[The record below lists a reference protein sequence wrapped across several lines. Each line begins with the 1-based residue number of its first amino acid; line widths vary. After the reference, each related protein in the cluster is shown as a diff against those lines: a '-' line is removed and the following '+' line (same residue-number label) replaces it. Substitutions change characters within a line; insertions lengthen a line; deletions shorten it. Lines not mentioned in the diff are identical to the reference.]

1 VAPGEKLAQAGPSRP
16 GPAPARAETRTLP
29 ALTDLLAAAVSG
41 IGGAERPGQVAMAEA
56 VERSIRSGEHLAVQA
71 GTGTG
76 KSLAYL
82 VPAVA
87 HALASGSAVVVATA
101 TIALQRQ
108 LIDRD
113 LPRLATTLKPLLG
126 QEPEFAILKGRRNYL
141 CLHRLKSGAPEDP
154 RDVLFDRGATSAVGQ
169 QVERVHAWAAETTT
183 GDRDELVPGVDD
195 RAWRQV
201 SVSARECLGA
211 QRCPFG
217 RECYAEQARI
227 TAGKASV
234 VVTNHAL
241 LAINAL
247 ESFPVLPEHD
257 VVIIDEAHDLVNRVT
272 SAASGELSATGVDAA
287 ARRVGR
293 LLSADAAGRLREAG
307 EAAARAFAESRDG
320 RLDFLDDDL
329 SSALALV
336 RDAAAGCATEIRS
349 SARQAGEEAAA
360 EQQAATRSALAG
372 LDDLVGT
379 ADRILASYVPDLT
392 SRTDVVWMDRPVVE
406 DPRRPATLRV
416 APLQVG
422 ALLAERLFRR
432 QTVVLT
438 SATLALGGSFEP
450 LARQWGLPR
459 PGAEPPAAEPGAPRA
474 AAGAPRAEEAATQEA
489 ETREAGSQEAGSQEA
504 GTQEAGT
511 QAPDPGPAS
520 TQTVGGA
527 ETVAGPADAGEP
539 GPRSA
544 DPGESPD
551 EPPPHGLAW
560 SGLDV
565 GSPFDH
571 PRRGILYVAKHLP
584 APGRDGLPPAY
595 LTELSELIT
604 AAGGR
609 TLGLF
614 SSMRAARQAA
624 LELRGTLSVP
634 LFCQGD
640 DSTGQ
645 LIRQFAEDETSC
657 LFGTLSLW
665 QGVDVPGSALQLVVI
680 DRIPFPRPDDPLA
693 SARQRVVA
701 ARGGNGFMAIA
712 VSHAAL
718 LLAQGAGRLLRTM
731 DDRGMVAILD
741 PRLATARY
749 GGFLRASLPPFWA
762 TTDPAVARDALR
774 RLAAQSP

>member
-1 VAPGEKLAQAGPSRP
+1 VAPGEELAQAGPRP
-16 GPAPARAETRTLP
+16 GATPAKVDPRALP
-29 ALTDLLAAAVSG
+29 PVPELLAAAVAG

-56 VERSIRSGEHLAVQA
+56 VERSISSGEHLAVQA

-113 LPRLATTLKPLLG
+113 LPRLAETLDPLLG
-126 QEPEFAILKGRRNYL
+126 QEPDFAILKGRRNYL

-169 QVERVHAWAAETTT
+169 QVERVHEWAAQTTT

-217 RECYAEQARI
+217 RDCYAEKARV
-227 TAGKASV
+227 TAGKASI

-320 RLDFLDDDL
+320 RLDFLDQDL
-329 SSALALV
+329 ASALALV

-349 SARQAGEEAAA
+349 SAKQAGEEEPA
-360 EQQAATRSALAG
+360 EQQAATRSALAA

-379 ADRILASYVPDLT
+379 AERILASYVPDLT
-392 SRTDVVWMDRPVVE
+392 SRTDVVWMDRPMVE

-450 LARQWGLPR
+450 LARQWGLPP
-459 PGAEPPAAEPGAPRA
+459 PGAEAATGEAAASGRASDSPPASESADPA
-474 AAGAPRAEEAATQEA
+474 AASPAADGDGQ
-489 ETREAGSQEAGSQEA
+489 A
-504 GTQEAGT
+504 GT
-511 QAPDPGPAS
+511 
-520 TQTVGGA
+520 GA
-527 ETVAGPADAGEP
+527 EAAGPAGTPPEDPGQAGTGAADAGQSAGEP
-539 GPRSA
+539 PR
-544 DPGESPD
+544 
-551 EPPPHGLAW
+551 HGLAW

-571 PRRGILYVAKHLP
+571 PRRGILYVARHLP
-584 APGRDGLPPAY
+584 PPGRDGLPPAY

-624 LELRGTLSVP
+624 LGLRGSLSVP

-640 DSTGQ
+640 DATGQ

-665 QGVDVPGSALQLVVI
+665 QGVDVPGPALQLVVI

-701 ARGGNGFMAIA
+701 ARGGNGFMAVA

-774 RLAAQSP
+774 RLAAQHS